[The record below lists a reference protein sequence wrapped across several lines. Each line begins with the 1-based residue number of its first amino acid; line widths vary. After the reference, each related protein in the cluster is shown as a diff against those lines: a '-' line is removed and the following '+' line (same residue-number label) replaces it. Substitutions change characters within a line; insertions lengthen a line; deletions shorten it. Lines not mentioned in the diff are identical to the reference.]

1 LAVVSTSDT
10 HELAGTH
17 AGLEFRTATVA
28 DARLYAE
35 LSLAHRPDEPGDP
48 EVTRHGWAHPTP
60 GYTRERYMIELGG
73 RAAGYT
79 WHFEGPLDADPDRN
93 GEVSAFLAPWSMSAE
108 RLRGAFEFIEERSA
122 AAGVRTFTADVWE
135 DDAGEVEVL
144 ESLGYRRDRLSK
156 AWELD
161 LIEHRDRLL
170 LLTDRAEAMMRE
182 QGITCVAIAADADP
196 TIWTRCHEVQAAAG
210 EDMPRTGPYHRPTY
224 EQYMSWMETP
234 DVSPFWCF
242 AAKDGERVV
251 GFSNLRFPPV
261 QGNVWTGFTGV
272 IREYRGRGIARAV
285 KLAILKQA
293 IEQNVAR
300 VRTDN
305 DEANEAMLHINEE
318 LGYQRIPGVL
328 SYRKRS

>member
-1 LAVVSTSDT
+1 MPTPEL
-10 HELAGTH
+10 HQLAGTR
-17 AGLEFRTATVA
+17 ADLGFRPATVT

-35 LSLAHRPDEPGDP
+35 LSLAHRPDEPEDP
-48 EVTRHGWAHPTP
+48 EVTRHAWAHPTP
-60 GYTRERYMIELGG
+60 GYTRERYLVEVDG
-73 RAAGYT
+73 RAAGYA

-93 GEVSAFLAPWSMSAE
+93 GEVSAFLVPWAMSAE
-108 RLRGAFEFIEERSA
+108 RLRAAFEFIEARAA
-122 AAGVRTFTADVWE
+122 AAGVRTFTAEVWE
-135 DDAGEVEVL
+135 DDGGEIEVL

-161 LIEHRDRLL
+161 LIEHRDRLEL
-170 LLTDRAEAMMRE
+170 LAGRAEAMMSE
-182 QGITCVAIAADADP
+182 IGITCAAVAGDQDRA
-196 TIWTRCHEVQAAAG
+196 IWARCHEVEAAAG
-210 EDMPRTGPYHRPTY
+210 EDMPRTGPYHRPTF
-224 EQYMSWMETP
+224 EQYMSWMDTP
-234 DVSPFWCF
+234 ATSPFWCF

-251 GFSNLRFPPV
+251 AVTNLRFPPV

-293 IEQNVAR
+293 IEQNVTR

-305 DEANEAMLHINEE
+305 DETNEAMLHINED

-328 SYRKRS
+328 SYRKGS